1 MEFTLTTPTLL
12 FSAISLLF
20 LAYTNRYLALASLIR
35 ELHKQ
40 YKETHETII
49 AAQIKSLRKRIELIK
64 YMQLLGVVSFLL
76 CTICMFVMFLQEL
89 LIGEILFTMA
99 LLALMASLGISV
111 MEVQKSSDALNMRL
125 SDMEDDVNRG
135 PTK

>member
-49 AAQIKSLRKRIELIK
+49 AAPEFNNEVQH
-64 YMQLLGVVSFLL
+64 LGVGEGLRAR
-76 CTICMFVMFLQEL
+76 MRGYDNYLQTAE
-89 LIGEILFTMA
+89 
-99 LLALMASLGISV
+99 
-111 MEVQKSSDALNMRL
+111 
-125 SDMEDDVNRG
+125 
-135 PTK
+135 